1 MNGIGPGLGLTELMT
16 HAGWLRRLAVSL
28 VRDADVADD
37 VVQATLVAAWAQP
50 PATDRDVRPW
60 LAEVARNQAHDHR
73 RGEGRRRAREEV
85 AGAQADL
92 AGGSAAASPEQLIAD
107 LEIHRAVAEVVT
119 ALAPIYRD
127 AIVLHF
133 FEGVSAA
140 DIARR
145 LDVPAGTIRWRLK
158 EGLDQ
163 VKVALDR
170 RHAGDRQRWQ
180 RALLPLVPAE
190 LLGRRDLTSKAAN
203 PATLRA
209 PGAAGSAARLTL
221 ASGALL
227 AGAAALIALATYLL
241 WPARAQHVA
250 EESPAA
256 DAPPVAGAPLR
267 PVAGVTTR
275 VPRFALPASD
285 EADPEAGRAQRDA
298 DGILKR
304 MLAAI
309 VDGDYDGFL
318 ERSHDVFKAALS
330 PSRLRDIASSLAQ
343 RLRGGYEA
351 ESLGI
356 LRKTA
361 RQRPVTVHLW
371 KLQFNDGGPDL
382 VFQLDMMDNA
392 VAGFFAN

>member
-50 PATDRDVRPW
+50 PASDRDVRPW

-85 AGAQADL
+85 AGAAADL
-92 AGGSAAASPEQLIAD
+92 AGGSAVASPEQLIGD

-190 LLGRRDLTSKAAN
+190 LLGRGDLTAKAAN

-209 PGAAGSAARLTL
+209 PRVAGSAARVTV
-221 ASGALL
+221 ASGTLL
-227 AGAAALIALATYLL
+227 AAGAAVIALATYLL
-241 WPARAQHVA
+241 WPARSHHAG
-250 EESPAA
+250 EESPT
-256 DAPPVAGAPLR
+256 AGAPALAGAPSR
-267 PVAGVTTR
+267 PVAGVPAR

-285 EADPEAGRAQRDA
+285 DADPEAGRAQRDA

-309 VDGDYDGFL
+309 VAGDYDAFL
-318 ERSHDVFKAALS
+318 ERGHDVFKAALY
-330 PSRLRDIASSLAQ
+330 PSRMREIANILAP

-356 LRKTA
+356 LRKTLQK
-361 RQRPVTVHLW
+361 REVTFHLW
-371 KLQFNDGGPDL
+371 KLQFNDGGPDVVVQIGML
-382 VFQLDMMDNA
+382 DNA